1 MKVFLTGAAGFIGYH
16 TAKSLLDEAHEVYGF
31 DSINDYYDPFY
42 KQLRL
47 KQLAAYKNFS
57 FTQGFL
63 EDAEGLG
70 KAYKNFCPTHVVHLA
85 AQAGV
90 RYSIEN
96 PQAYIS
102 ANIVGFQN
110 LIELVRQT
118 TVLENFVYA
127 SSSSVYGNNKT
138 LPFSETQDVANP
150 ISLYAATKIANELV
164 AKSYSHLYQ
173 IPSTGLRFFTVYG
186 PYGRPDMALFSF
198 TQKILRGEP
207 IPVFNY
213 GKMTRDFTYIDDIVR
228 GIRAALY
235 KAQQGQIYNLACGR
249 QENLMHMVD
258 LLERKLGKT
267 AQRKLMPLQAG
278 DVPVT
283 SADISKAQ
291 QDLDYKPGVSIDQ
304 GLPQFVEWYLATHS

>member
-1 MKVFLTGAAGFIGYH
+1 M
-16 TAKSLLDEAHEVYGF
+16 
-31 DSINDYYDPFY
+31 
-42 KQLRL
+42 
-47 KQLAAYKNFS
+47 
-57 FTQGFL
+57 
-63 EDAEGLG
+63 
-70 KAYKNFCPTHVVHLA
+70 
-85 AQAGV
+85 
-90 RYSIEN
+90 
-96 PQAYIS
+96 
-102 ANIVGFQN
+102 
-110 LIELVRQT
+110 RQT